1 LKREVL
7 RGEIIN
13 DEEDLELLFKEKAL
27 KAEILKIDIDR
38 NEVDCSEFRQ
48 GIRKFFSFSFDGPG
62 RVRKTGDSD
71 HVLQIVTSKNESFLP
86 THYKQI
92 KRAIPMDLDE

>member
-1 LKREVL
+1 MKREVL

-62 RVRKTGDSD
+62 RVKCFRKTRDSL
-71 HVLQIVTSKNESFLP
+71 HQKLKN
-86 THYKQI
+86 TK
-92 KRAIPMDLDE
+92 